1 MMKMKST
8 YSLAL
13 MAVVGTML
21 TTSTPARASDTD
33 NRIVSA
39 AATSYVFETYLQQ
52 DSIKTVSQDG
62 VVTLTGTV
70 ADESHKLLA
79 QKTVENLPGVKSVDN
94 QLQIAGEQP
103 AAQSDPWI
111 RMQVKAALLFDRHVS
126 GYTTLVYVTN
136 GIVTLKGSA
145 RSAAQ
150 EELTAEHARDIDG
163 VKGINNEMTITN
175 TPAGLPITE
184 EKVDDASITGEIMLM
199 LLTHHSTS
207 SMTTQISTT
216 DGAVTLTGSAK
227 NVAAKNRVTQFA
239 GDIKGVNSVTNN
251 MTISVSA
258 N

>member
-1 MMKMKST
+1 MKMKST
-8 YSLAL
+8 CSLAL

-39 AATSYVFETYLQQ
+39 AASSYVFVTYLQQ

-70 ADESHKLLA
+70 AEESHKILA

-94 QLQIAGEQP
+94 QLLVTGEQP

-111 RMQVKAALLFDRHVS
+111 RMKVKAALLFDRNVS
-126 GYTTLVYVTN
+126 GYKTLVYVTN
-136 GIVTLKGSA
+136 GIVTLQGHVKSE
-145 RSAAQ
+145 AQ

-163 VKGINNEMTITN
+163 VKGINNDMTIDN
-175 TPAGLPITE
+175 TLAGPAMTE
-184 EKVDDASITGEIMLM
+184 EKVDDASITGEILFV

-216 DGAVTLTGSAK
+216 DGAVTLTGTAK
-227 NVAAKNRVTQFA
+227 NVAEKNLITRFA
-239 GDIKGVNSVTNN
+239 ADIKGVTGVINN
-251 MTISVSA
+251 MTVSA
-258 N
+258 AAN